1 MLMLLLWNANNVW
14 YSSLSYQRGFD
25 DDNND
30 NTVSTKI
37 SNNNNDNADLTNI
50 NKNNVKHAAN
60 NQIKHFVICESCFWC
75 TTYLINN
82 VIAVPKCC
90 PMCNNAKVEVLT
102 VANDL

>member
-1 MLMLLLWNANNVW
+1 M
-14 YSSLSYQRGFD
+14 YGTPPFPIKE
-25 DDNND
+25 
-30 NTVSTKI
+30 VSMTIIMTMTKI

-90 PMCNNAKVEVLT
+90 PMCNNAKEEVLT